1 MHHLHINVKKQ
12 EEINKNLKS
21 VGDLT
26 HINIHGNA
34 IRQLIMYKYLGV
46 QIHNALTW
54 NIHVKSVCVRVHQ
67 QLHFHWR
74 LSFWGLLQHCVNFF
88 IELLQS
94 LS

>member
-12 EEINKNLKS
+12 EEIIKNLKS

-46 QIHNALTW
+46 QIHNALSW

-74 LSFWGLLQHCVNFF
+74 LSFWGQLQHCVNF
-88 IELLQS
+88 L
-94 LS
+94 